1 MKSPTIKALNPM
13 NTKAITAISLALSL
27 LAGCATTGSRNYNAS
42 APSSNGLDSLEQ
54 RRIIRNV
61 SLDLEVSD
69 LESSMDQTKKLIA
82 DSGGYIANVN
92 RGEKSISI
100 VAKVPEPKI
109 DNTTE
114 SISKLGRVVSKNLN
128 SQDVTE
134 EAIDIESK
142 IANLH
147 LLRDRF
153 RKLLEKANQVTDIL
167 AIEKELSRIQT
178 EIDSIE
184 GRQKAL
190 SSKVE
195 FSQLDL
201 EIQRKTI
208 YGPLGYVAKGCWWVV
223 KKLFVIR

>member
-1 MKSPTIKALNPM
+1 MNIKA
-13 NTKAITAISLALSL
+13 ISAISFALSL
-27 LAGCATTGSRNYNAS
+27 LAGCATTGARNYKATAAS
-42 APSSNGLDSLEQ
+42 SSEFDSLEQ
-54 RRIIRNV
+54 RRIIRHV
-61 SLDLEVSD
+61 SMDLEVSD
-69 LESSMDQTKKLIA
+69 LEKSMDQTKKLIA
-82 DSGGYIANVN
+82 DSKGYIANVN
-92 RGEKSISI
+92 RSEKSISI
-100 VAKVPEPKI
+100 VAKVPEPQI
-109 DNTTE
+109 EVTTE
-114 SISKLGRVVSKNLN
+114 SIAKLGRVVSKNLN

-134 EAIDIESK
+134 ESIDIESK
-142 IANLH
+142 IVNLH

-153 RKLLEKANQVTDIL
+153 RKLLDKANQVTDIL

-190 SSKVE
+190 NSRVE